1 MRAIRPRKGLNSQPG
16 RGLVAEPAPN
26 RAGLRQS
33 QPDSPG
39 GERMSAKEPLA
50 QGTLRDSWLA
60 VLDRYRVQ
68 FLILDKEL
76 DSTLMS
82 LVQSQPGW
90 AIDFENDVSVL
101 FSRSPAGGI

>member
-1 MRAIRPRKGLNSQPG
+1 
-16 RGLVAEPAPN
+16 
-26 RAGLRQS
+26 
-33 QPDSPG
+33 
-39 GERMSAKEPLA
+39 MSAKEPLA

-90 AIDFENDVSVL
+90 AVDFENEVSVL
-101 FSRSPAGGI
+101 FSRSPAGGV